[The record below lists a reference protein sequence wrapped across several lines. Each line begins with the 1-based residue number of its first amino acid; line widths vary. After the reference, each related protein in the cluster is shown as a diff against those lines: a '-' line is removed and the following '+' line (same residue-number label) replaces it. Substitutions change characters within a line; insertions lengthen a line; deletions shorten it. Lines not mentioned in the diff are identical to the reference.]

1 MSLETFFFNS
11 PRIFSKIPPP
21 SSPCRTVFKH
31 LGTCLGHGVVFR
43 RSSQPGNELHTWP
56 VRRLQWQRPGLG
68 APHARL
74 IGGTN
79 FSPSRWYKIWDLLR
93 RNRGHFPKRNARK
106 CMWRAIKKKL
116 LTPQKPFNGAGRYC
130 GCWRGPLTLLD
141 FVSLGLATC
150 EAIRPWPRGSQHNL
164 IAQDWLRTS
173 RRESA
178 LECKEHPC
186 MVVTS
191 KIQGPPTDPN
201 RSGTALKISE
211 WEYIR
216 GPQRLPTLTLKC
228 SFLFLPCQ
236 IRGGL
241 LLGGGGQFA
250 WWEGSRENRRGQ
262 GEQALEYSP
271 IQNT

>member
-1 MSLETFFFNS
+1 M
-11 PRIFSKIPPP
+11 
-21 SSPCRTVFKH
+21 
-31 LGTCLGHGVVFR
+31 FR
-43 RSSQPGNELHTWP
+43 RSNQPRNELHRWS
-56 VRRLQWQRPGLG
+56 VRRLLWQRPGLG

-74 IGGTN
+74 IGRTN

-93 RNRGHFPKRNARK
+93 RNRGHFPMRNARK

-241 LLGGGGQFA
+241 LLGGGGGNLPDGREAEKIEGDRGNRLWNTHPFRTRNSLLLVSRYTQFL
-250 WWEGSRENRRGQ
+250 S
-262 GEQALEYSP
+262 L
-271 IQNT
+271 IQQLVKSHK